1 MSSDLDSISKELI
14 DAQIQFQ
21 IKDDQIQIPLPN
33 NFDTLIIE
41 IWNDEGEDS
50 ISLLNGSFHTH
61 GDLDAREYGL
71 PTREKAIRYLV
82 ESIFD
87 GTFKM
92 VKVEVKPGV
101 YKKTIWDTLALEC
114 IDDDDKFIVVSEI

>member
-1 MSSDLDSISKELI
+1 VSSGLDSISKELV
-14 DAQIQFQ
+14 DAQIQFKIQ
-21 IKDDQIQIPLPN
+21 DDQIHIPLPN
-33 NFDTLIIE
+33 DFDTLIIE

-101 YKKTIWDTLALEC
+101 YKKTIWDTLALES
-114 IDDDDKFIVVSEI
+114 IDEDDKFLVASEI